1 MDTNPRFI
9 HSCHLRHGTTQAE
22 QSKSS
27 AEEMFVAPRG
37 AARAWLALF
46 ILCTSSCT
54 CDLALNLT
62 TGSAPT
68 GRRLRKWVGQSSRNR
83 KRVEPRDWTQP
94 SEAVSSTQPSK
105 VAFSGRVTRGLGLFS
120 GEDFPC
126 DSDRDAFVGASW
138 SKGAC
143 LMQCSSSSTGVR
155 PSCDNALSVC
165 SRLPRCTTVD
175 INVEGSVATLKAETP
190 LSRRTSRVKDIDVRQ
205 LRSGIL
211 GLSPHPRDALFPR
224 GSDASCTKHEVELP
238 ELPKASCVLN
248 CPQLNCTAGIG
259 MCYELETCVGVDI
272 SLQGPMGAVAR
283 LRFASSVAEAKAF
296 TTRS

>member
-1 MDTNPRFI
+1 MRA
-9 HSCHLRHGTTQAE
+9 C
-22 QSKSS
+22 
-27 AEEMFVAPRG
+27 
-37 AARAWLALF
+37 ARLAMF
-46 ILCTSSCT
+46 ILCTSCCT
-54 CDLALNLT
+54 CDIALNST
-62 TGSAPT
+62 TGSPPA
-68 GRRLRKWVGQSSRNR
+68 GRRLRKWTGQSSRR
-83 KRVEPRDWTQP
+83 KRVEARDWTQP
-94 SEAVSSTQPSK
+94 SEA

-143 LMQCSSSSTGVR
+143 LMQCSSSSTGVK
-155 PSCDNALSVC
+155 PSCGNALSVC

-211 GLSPHPRDALFPR
+211 GLPPQPRDALFPR
-224 GSDASCTKHEVELP
+224 GSDASCTQHEVELP

-259 MCYELETCVGVDI
+259 TCYELETCVGVDI
-272 SLQGPMGAVAR
+272 SFQGPTGAVAR
-283 LRFASSVAEAKAF
+283 LRFASSVAEAKAL
-296 TTRS
+296 TTAERATAAWSQG